1 MAKKEL
7 EYQKST
13 NKFIKELM
21 GMIDKAKDLEER
33 RFVLTVAEPR
43 IRSFIITSNDYGL
56 FDHWWDEPALK
67 KEAKEFTKNP
77 NDRTFSTIKLNAYG
91 DYNGEEYIVLFHYKT
106 QAKHYYKSI
115 LKKKMTYAA
124 NNGKLFYL
132 KITKIGI
139 NDKEI
144 PVYEQGEMQDQQ
156 IPFAKHH

>member
-1 MAKKEL
+1 VGQNEL

-13 NKFIKELM
+13 NKFIKDLM
-21 GMIDKAKDLEER
+21 GMIEKAKDLDER
-33 RFVLTVAEPR
+33 RFVLNVAEPR
-43 IRSFIITSNDYGL
+43 IRNFIITSNDYGL
-56 FDHWWDEPALK
+56 FEHWWNEPILK
-67 KEAKEFTKNP
+67 KEAKDFTKNP
-77 NDRTFSTIKLNAYG
+77 NNRTFSTIKLNAYG
-91 DYNGEEYIVLFHYKT
+91 DYNGEEYTVLFHYKT
-106 QAKHYYKSI
+106 PAKYYYKSI

-132 KITKIGI
+132 KLTKIGM